1 VKARGPGLI
10 ITADDFGL
18 HVSVNLAV
26 ERAWREGV
34 LSAASLMV
42 AAPAALD
49 AVARARANPGLAV
62 GLHLVLAD
70 GRAMLPP
77 RAIPDLVDA
86 NGNFGNR
93 MVRDGARFFLLPK
106 VRRQLAFEIRAQFEA
121 FAATGLQLDHVNTHK
136 HFHLHPTILS
146 MMIEIGRPFGLR
158 AIRLPREAPMA
169 PMLRP
174 WLALLARRLAAA
186 SIGHNDYMLGIRQSG
201 GFDEAA
207 LLAALTN
214 LPARGIGEIYLHPA
228 TSSGAAVTRSAPHYR
243 HAAELAALVSP
254 RVRQA
259 RERLRAQGFAF
270 GGFAD
275 LAGPS

>member
-1 VKARGPGLI
+1 
-10 ITADDFGL
+10 
-18 HVSVNLAV
+18 VNA
-26 ERAWREGV
+26 
-34 LSAASLMV
+34 
-42 AAPAALD
+42 
-49 AVARARANPGLAV
+49 
-62 GLHLVLAD
+62 
-70 GRAMLPP
+70 
-77 RAIPDLVDA
+77 
-86 NGNFGNR
+86 
-93 MVRDGARFFLLPK
+93 
-106 VRRQLAFEIRAQFEA
+106 
-121 FAATGLQLDHVNTHK
+121 HK
-136 HFHLHPTILS
+136 HYHLHPTILS

-158 AIRLPREAPMA
+158 AIRLPREATMA

-186 SIGHNDYMLGIRQSG
+186 SIAHNDYMLGIRQSG

-207 LLAALTN
+207 LLAALSN

-228 TSSGAAVTRSAPHYR
+228 TRSGAAVTRSAPHYR

-259 RERLRAQGFAF
+259 HERLRARGFAF